1 MKSFG
6 FTKSRQK
13 KRYQN
18 INIWFA
24 VFWFFF
30 FLIFSAISTLKNTVL
45 ATPTQ
50 ELFNSDLEQL
60 ALYLQPYDTRGASVL
75 LSMQRIV
82 NWYDQGKDYL
92 KTYKG
97 DIENVLQYLSNTPSA
112 FSQLGLQEYKPFL
125 DFLAQAS
132 QNKEDIFSL
141 LGAEKEQTY
150 IILLQ
155 NAAEKR
161 PNGWFFG
168 SFIKITVF
176 DAHITDMQLIDSYA
190 PGTIN
195 PNVTLQAPE
204 WAKNSFLSGDD
215 TITFLASNKFGF
227 TDMDGANIKKLYD
240 KTYNDDIRGVVFV
253 NSNLFAELLGWFQE
267 LLREWQFN
275 NATIDLIRWANLP
288 NKKELYFNGVNN
300 FVKTHT
306 VDLIKAITKNF
317 GYIQENRY
325 LQAHIVRT
333 SDDFKTLLTN
343 NSIVTKFDNQHLYLW
358 DYNNNF
364 NKIDT
369 FISKNISIF
378 DAHNK
383 LVYDGKQDVIPITAL
398 WSGTYTMHI
407 QYAMNIPEKYMN
419 LMYTYA
425 QEYGISLNVREKHI
439 LALFA
444 ERSTRGVIY
453 TPQNITIKGIDWP
466 VKSKNFFETPFSNNG
481 FYVLE
486 NTKNNSIK
494 EVIVNFEIK

>member
-6 FTKSRQK
+6 FKKVRQQ

-24 VFWFFF
+24 IFWFFF
-30 FLIFSAISTLKNTVL
+30 FLIFSAISTFKDTVF
-45 ATPTQ
+45 ATPAQ
-50 ELFNSDLEQL
+50 ELFSSDLEQL

-82 NWYDQGKDYL
+82 NWYTQEKNFL

-97 DIENVLQYLSNTPSA
+97 DIENVLQFLSNTPNA
-112 FSQLGLQEYKPFL
+112 FSQLGLQTYKPFL
-125 DFLAQAS
+125 DFLAKAS
-132 QNKEDIFSL
+132 KNKEDIFSL

-176 DAHITDMQLIDSYA
+176 DAHITDMQLIDSYV

-204 WAKNSFLSGDD
+204 WAKNSFLSGDS

-240 KTYNDDIRGVVFV
+240 RTYNDDIRGVVFV
-253 NSNLFAELLGWFQE
+253 NSNLLADLLPWFEKQ
-267 LLREWQFN
+267 LREWQFK
-275 NATIDLIRWANLP
+275 NATIDLIRWASLP

-300 FVKTHT
+300 FLQTHST
-306 VDLIKAITKNF
+306 DLIKSITKNF
-317 GYIQENRY
+317 SHIIHNRY

-333 SDDFKTLLTN
+333 SENFKTLLTDN
-343 NSIVTKFDNQHLYLW
+343 DLLTKFDNNHIYLW

-378 DAHNK
+378 DIHNR
-383 LVYDGKQDVIPITAL
+383 LIYDGKQDVIPVNDL
-398 WSGTYTMHI
+398 WSGSYTMHI
-407 QYAMNIPEKYMN
+407 QYAMNVPETYMN
-419 LMYTYA
+419 LMYSFA
-425 QEYGISLNVREKHI
+425 QDYGISLNVREKHI
-439 LALFA
+439 LALFT

-453 TPQNITIKGIDWP
+453 TPKNIVIKNIEGP
-466 VKSKNFFETPFSNNG
+466 VKSKNFFETSFSNNA

-494 EVIVNFEIK
+494 QITVDFEIK